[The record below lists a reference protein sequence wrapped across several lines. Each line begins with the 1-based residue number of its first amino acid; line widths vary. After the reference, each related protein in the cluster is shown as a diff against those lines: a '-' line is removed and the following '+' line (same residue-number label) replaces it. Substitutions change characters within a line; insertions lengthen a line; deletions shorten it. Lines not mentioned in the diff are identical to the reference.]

1 MRPCCL
7 VYLLTWPVHSL
18 SAFAIVEEAG
28 SEFAYLHAAPCT
40 VRNFIFERTRHWT
53 TAEGLVDQAFGGE
66 TSKGPTWCSNRRKN
80 KTLTVKTNQFI
91 SKHKQIHNKN
101 TNDNRQNQF
110 PHIHLAG
117 KLAFVA
123 NATHNPIGRYI
134 EATYLHRRLRHELQL
149 PLDDMTYFQVAGRH
163 LGRCQLVKDRT
174 VASRNQVEPNDLF
187 GLNWCEWSTLLKWIN
202 G

>member
-1 MRPCCL
+1 MFNRVCRGCVFCFKPSWVWGPMIFCCW
-7 VYLLTWPVHSL
+7 VVVGHCGVKCGKCVRVVWFYLLTWPVHSL

-40 VRNFIFERTRHWT
+40 VRNYIFERTRHWP
-53 TAEGLVDQAFGGE
+53 TAERLVDQAFGGE
-66 TSKGPTWCSNRRKN
+66 TSTGPTWCSNRRKN

-101 TNDNRQNQF
+101 TNNNRQNPF

-123 NATHNPIGRYI
+123 N
-134 EATYLHRRLRHELQL
+134 
-149 PLDDMTYFQVAGRH
+149 
-163 LGRCQLVKDRT
+163 
-174 VASRNQVEPNDLF
+174 
-187 GLNWCEWSTLLKWIN
+187 
-202 G
+202 